1 MIPAPAE
8 AMTLIPADDS
18 GPVFRAPWEAQAF
31 AIVIRLHAAGHF
43 TWPEWA
49 EQLGAEIKDAQR
61 AGDPDLGQT
70 YYRHWVAA
78 LEKLVLRK
86 QLLLP
91 VDLRVRQIELEAK
104 PADHGQIT
112 RRGPLF
118 VAERNPGPRN
128 EH

>member
-8 AMTLIPADDS
+8 AMRLIPADDS

-43 TWPEWA
+43 TWTEWA
-49 EQLGAEIKDAQR
+49 AQLGDEIKEAQR

-78 LEKLVLRK
+78 LEKLILRK

-91 VDLRVRQIELEAK
+91 VDLRVRQIELETK
-104 PADHGQIT
+104 PADTHAP
-112 RRGPLF
+112 RREPVC
-118 VAERNPGPRN
+118 VA
-128 EH
+128 